1 MSDFE
6 TATLILSGKADF
18 NPLFPK
24 PVLKPAGF

>member
-6 TATLILSGKADF
+6 TATLILSGKAGF

-24 PVLKPAGF
+24 PVLKPA